1 MPFTR
6 HASARV
12 LGALLLFAAPGARA
26 ETCGDADGSGSIT
39 VTDGVRAL
47 RAAAGLADACATA
60 VCDVDGSGTVTVTD
74 GVRMLQAAAGLDAT
88 LLCSGLAADPRS
100 GGDTTVF
107 DASVNAFGQP
117 AANLPFAE
125 RPDFFTG
132 NALFNRN
139 WVTAPSSTVGSD
151 GLGPLFNAASCSA
164 CHFKDG
170 RGRPPVADGEA
181 FQSVLVRL
189 SVPGED
195 AVDGTVAEPRY
206 GRQLGNRAIL
216 GVAPEGAPRLVYE
229 EHAGAYGDGEPYSL
243 RAPEL
248 VIDDLGYGPLAGDA
262 LTSVR
267 VAPQIV
273 GLGLLA
279 AVDEATLLARA
290 DPDDVDRD
298 GISGRANQVWDL
310 RRGAAVAGRFGWKA
324 NAPTI
329 EQQGAGAFVGD
340 IGITSP
346 LFASEDCT
354 TVEAT
359 CAHAPNGGMPEIDQ
373 LKLDL
378 VTFYVTLL
386 AVPARRALE
395 SPVVQR
401 GEALFVAAG
410 CVSCHV
416 PTLHTAELP
425 GFPAVSHQI
434 IHPFTDLLLHDMGP
448 DLADGRP
455 DFLATGSEWRT
466 PPLWALGLVPTVN
479 GHLFLLHDGRARGF
493 AEAVLWH
500 GGEGA
505 AAAEAFRTMSADDR
519 AALVRFLESL

>member
-1 MPFTR
+1 MF
-6 HASARV
+6 
-12 LGALLLFAAPGARA
+12 FAAAARA
-26 ETCGDADGSGSIT
+26 EVCGDADGSGTVSI
-39 VTDGVRAL
+39 TDGVRAL
-47 RAAAGLADACATA
+47 RAAAGLADGGCTTP
-60 VCDVDGSGTVTVTD
+60 VCDVDGSGSVSVTD
-74 GVRMLQAAAGLDAT
+74 GVRVLRAAAGLDAA
-88 LLCSGLAADPRS
+88 LVCPGLAADPRS

-151 GLGPLFNAASCSA
+151 GLGPIFNAASCSA

-181 FQSVLVRL
+181 FESLLVRL
-189 SVPGED
+189 SVPGEND
-195 AVDGTVAEPRY
+195 VEGTVAEPRY
-206 GRQLGNRAIL
+206 GRQLGNRSIL
-216 GVAPEGAPRLVYE
+216 GVDPEGAPRLVYE
-229 EHAGAYGDGEPYSL
+229 ERAGTYGDGEPYAL
-243 RAPEL
+243 RAPTL
-248 VIDDLGYGPLAGDA
+248 VVDDLAYGSLAANA

-267 VAPQIV
+267 VAQQMV

-279 AVDEATLLARA
+279 ALDEATLLART
-290 DPDDVDRD
+290 DPDDADGD
-298 GISGRANQVWDL
+298 GISGRVNLVHDV
-310 RRGAAVAGRFGWKA
+310 RRGSPVVGRFGWKA

-346 LFASEDCT
+346 LFPSEDCT
-354 TVEAT
+354 EAET
-359 CAHAPNGGMPEIDQ
+359 ACADAPNGGTPEIDQ
-373 LKLDL
+373 TKLDL

-386 AVPARRALE
+386 AVPARRDVDD
-395 SPVVQR
+395 PVVRR
-401 GEALFVAAG
+401 GEALFGSAG
-410 CVSCHV
+410 CGSCHV
-416 PTLHTAELP
+416 PTLVTGDLP
-425 GFPAVSHQI
+425 GFPAVSRQT

-448 DLADGRP
+448 GLADGRP

-479 GHLFLLHDGRARGF
+479 DHLFLLHDGRARGF
-493 AEAVLWH
+493 AEAILWH

-505 AAAEAFRTMSADDR
+505 AAAEAFRTMTAADR